1 MTEEFQMETLLRE
14 SNMFLAQEMP
24 QVPWSTTSAWLWG
37 AIGFTGV
44 VFLVLGVVNQCRK
57 LWGRKPPL
65 DEEFENLGANLEER
79 ERTLRFDIQAGDER
93 LEQSF
98 NELRAEMDLKI
109 DALAGERKR
118 QSKDLHE
125 KIDGRFMHMLEK
137 MEEMKG
143 ELLVAGQ
150 RRGKEIHDRINDVSE
165 LVARVDE
172 RTKS

>member
-1 MTEEFQMETLLRE
+1 MGIRHFTYGDGAEFT
-14 SNMFLAQEMP
+14 A
-24 QVPWSTTSAWLWG
+24 
-37 AIGFTGV
+37 
-44 VFLVLGVVNQCRK
+44 
-57 LWGRKPPL
+57 
-65 DEEFENLGANLEER
+65 
-79 ERTLRFDIQAGDER
+79 
-93 LEQSF
+93 
-98 NELRAEMDLKI
+98 RA
-109 DALAGERKR
+109 R